1 MRTNIFTTAAALS
14 DDDLLARTRA
24 FATEEREAT
33 AELVAHLAAL
43 EMRPSAYAALGHGSL
58 FGYCVEGLGLSEDAA
73 CNRIAAARWCRQF
86 PAIADLM
93 ASGAVSLTTVRL
105 LGPHL
110 TPENHEAVLA
120 RASRRRRAD
129 IQALIAELAPQPDV
143 PASVRKV
150 PAPRLAPDVLAFV
163 DSESDPDS
171 RRLWTADAPTT
182 AAAEVPPTP
191 QHGPDS
197 PQQGPARTDMSV
209 QTRTDVSVQ
218 TLGPGGEMPAMSSSA
233 PATGGTS
240 APALRGPRPI
250 VQPSAPGRYR
260 VQFTIGRESHDELR
274 RLQDLLR
281 REIPTGDPGLIFERA
296 LHLLLEKVEKAK
308 LGKPGA
314 GKRRAIR
321 SGTDNGTAVKGARS
335 AVVPP
340 REGASGDPAP
350 NVDAEVAEDVPE
362 ADPDGGVEGGAFRT
376 EPARSRHI
384 PAAVRAA
391 VWRRDGARCAFV
403 GGSGN
408 RCTERSFL
416 EFHHVQPFALDGPAT
431 VGNIALRCRRHN
443 QCEGELDFGARS
455 RHRESEGPAP

>member
-14 DDDLLARTRA
+14 DNDLLSRTRA
-24 FATEEREAT
+24 FANEEREAT

-58 FGYCVEGLGLSEDAA
+58 FGYCIEVLGLSEDAA

-93 ASGAVSLTTVRL
+93 ASGAVSLTAVRL

-110 TPENHEAVLA
+110 TEENHETVLA
-120 RASRRRRAD
+120 RASGRRRAD
-129 IQALIAELAPQPDV
+129 IQGLIAELAPQPDV
-143 PASVRKV
+143 PASVRKL
-150 PAPRLAPDVLAFV
+150 PAPGPPAKALTPGE
-163 DSESDPDS
+163 SESDPDS
-171 RRLWTADAPTT
+171 RALWTADAFT
-182 AAAEVPPTP
+182 AAGVGVRVTPTQDGLVPEVSGMSQRPLTTTDVAAATLTP
-191 QHGPDS
+191 AGCVS
-197 PQQGPARTDMSV
+197 PMSV
-209 QTRTDVSVQ
+209 SASPT
-218 TLGPGGEMPAMSSSA
+218 GGSPA
-233 PATGGTS
+233 PAVR
-240 APALRGPRPI
+240 APRPI
-250 VQPSAPGRYR
+250 VQPLAPGRYR

-274 RLQDLLR
+274 QLQALLR
-281 REIPTGDPGLIFERA
+281 REIPSGDPGLIVERA

-314 GKRRAIR
+314 GKRRVIR
-321 SGTDNGTAVKGARS
+321 SGTDNATAAKDARP
-335 AVVPP
+335 ATVTR

-350 NVDAEVAEDVPE
+350 NR
-362 ADPDGGVEGGAFRT
+362 AFRT

-391 VWRRDGARCAFV
+391 VWRRDGARCGFV
-403 GGSGN
+403 GGSGH

-416 EFHHVQPFALDGPAT
+416 EFHHVQPFALDGTPT

-443 QCEGELDFGARS
+443 QYEGELDFGARS
-455 RHRESEGPAP
+455 RQKDIEGHAP

>member
-24 FATEEREAT
+24 VATKEREAT
-33 AELVAHLAAL
+33 GELVAHLAAL
-43 EMRPSAYAALGHGSL
+43 EMRPSAYAALGHGSR
-58 FGYCVEGLGLSEDAA
+58 FGYCVEVLGLSEDAA

-93 ASGAVSLTTVRL
+93 ASGAVSLTAVRL

-110 TPENHEAVLA
+110 TPGNHEAVLA
-120 RASRRRRAD
+120 RASRRPRAD

-150 PAPRLAPDVLAFV
+150 PAPRSALDAAT
-163 DSESDPDS
+163 SIESDLGRDS
-171 RRLWTADAPTT
+171 GRLWTAEILVTAPSEILLPSQQRLT
-182 AAAEVPPTP
+182 AEVPLTSLPGLDSEVLP
-191 QHGPDS
+191 S
-197 PQQGPARTDMSV
+197 PQQGPGPTN
-209 QTRTDVSVQ
+209 VSVQ
-218 TLGPGGEMPAMSSSA
+218 TLGPGEGMPAMSSSA
-233 PATGGTS
+233 PATGGAL

-260 VQFTIGRESHDELR
+260 VQFTIGHESHDELR
-274 RLQDLLR
+274 RLQALLR
-281 REIPTGDPGLIFERA
+281 REIPSGDPGLIFERA

-308 LGKPGA
+308 LGNARRREAA
-314 GKRRAIR
+314 GYPFRNDDA
-321 SGTDNGTAVKGARS
+321 TAVKDARA
-335 AVVPP
+335 AVVP
-340 REGASGDPAP
+340 RRDGASGDPAP
-350 NVDAEVAEDVPE
+350 NR
-362 ADPDGGVEGGAFRT
+362 AFRT

-391 VWRRDGARCAFV
+391 VWSRDNARCAFV

-416 EFHHVQPFALDGPAT
+416 EFHHLQPFAVGGTPT

-443 QCEGELDFGARS
+443 QYEGELDFGARS
-455 RHRESEGPAP
+455 RQRDPEGPAP